1 MFWELH
7 LSFAQVKSSDETN
20 CFLSRFGN
28 LVVAV
33 ALLSLSIESAAV
45 QCGSE
50 GIFCPNM
57 LEERK
62 KTCWRR
68 QWQDIGP
75 SPLSS
80 SLYAPPTHSHKG
92 KAMWTKCIQWFK
104 FNPLKDRFHTKWRIW
119 FPIKLTIFN
128 CMGDERWVCVVYLG
142 LKGKMCAVKTDKV
155 LGLRFPASIRVRF
168 DHRLRALL
176 VSHYHKRAKCL
187 PAHLSFCLNSGEN
200 VTS

>member
-57 LEERK
+57 LEETMARYRPIS
-62 KTCWRR
+62 TLQLSLC
-68 QWQDIGP
+68 
-75 SPLSS
+75 SSHPL
-80 SLYAPPTHSHKG
+80 T
-92 KAMWTKCIQWFK
+92 
-104 FNPLKDRFHTKWRIW
+104 
-119 FPIKLTIFN
+119 
-128 CMGDERWVCVVYLG
+128 
-142 LKGKMCAVKTDKV
+142 
-155 LGLRFPASIRVRF
+155 
-168 DHRLRALL
+168 
-176 VSHYHKRAKCL
+176 
-187 PAHLSFCLNSGEN
+187 
-200 VTS
+200 

>member
-1 MFWELH
+1 MQLH
-7 LSFAQVKSSDETN
+7 SCHCPLKVLRCSVGLRGSSVLTCWRRE
-20 CFLSRFGN
+20 
-28 LVVAV
+28 
-33 ALLSLSIESAAV
+33 
-45 QCGSE
+45 
-50 GIFCPNM
+50 
-57 LEERK
+57 K

-68 QWQDIGP
+68 QWQDIGQ

-80 SLYAPPTHSHKG
+80 SLYAPPTHSHEG

-142 LKGKMCAVKTDKV
+142 LKGKMCAVTTDKV
-155 LGLRFPASIRVRF
+155 LGLRSPLVRFPASIRVRF

-176 VSHYHKRAKCL
+176 VSHYHNFTWPILGSVSSPVQNWVECSKGWQYI
-187 PAHLSFCLNSGEN
+187 AH
-200 VTS
+200 

>member
-1 MFWELH
+1 MQLH
-7 LSFAQVKSSDETN
+7 SCHCPLKVLRCSVGLRGSSV
-20 CFLSRFGN
+20 L
-28 LVVAV
+28 
-33 ALLSLSIESAAV
+33 
-45 QCGSE
+45 
-50 GIFCPNM
+50 
-57 LEERK
+57 
-62 KTCWRR
+62 TCWRR

-142 LKGKMCAVKTDKV
+142 LKGKMCAVTTDKV
-155 LGLRFPASIRVRF
+155 LGLRSPLVRFPASLAF
-168 DHRLRALL
+168 
-176 VSHYHKRAKCL
+176 
-187 PAHLSFCLNSGEN
+187 
-200 VTS
+200 